1 MGIMPEGF
9 PVCNVGDVYFNHR
22 SLHGLYG
29 IADPHGGMG
38 IGGGIQ
44 NDTVIGKACLLD
56 FIDQFPLN
64 IRLKIIELYSTE
76 VMLQLSEVVLKGLVT
91 VQFRLTFSKEVQ
103 IGPVD
108 DDKFHGS
115 KLGWLVTRS
124 KVRSLNL
131 IPYVPGR

>member
-1 MGIMPEGF
+1 
-9 PVCNVGDVYFNHR
+9 
-22 SLHGLYG
+22 
-29 IADPHGGMG
+29 
-38 IGGGIQ
+38 
-44 NDTVIGKACLLD
+44 
-56 FIDQFPLN
+56 
-64 IRLKIIELYSTE
+64 
-76 VMLQLSEVVLKGLVT
+76 MLQLSEVVLKGLVT
-91 VQFRLTFSKEVQ
+91 VQFRLTFTKEVQ